1 MNPGIGAPEMV
12 IVLVVALI
20 VVGPQQLP
28 VMLRKVGR
36 MVGHARMMARDFQ
49 RSFDEIGRDTELGE
63 LRKEIEAL
71 KNANPISE
79 IKGELDQT
87 ALDLQNEQI
96 RNLKLSKDKDFLPFE
111 RKPDKPKP
119 DAQIEPAKPSKTS
132 ANDAGNEN

>member
-12 IVLVVALI
+12 IVMVLALI

-28 VMLRKVGR
+28 VMLRKLGR

-49 RSFDEIGRDTELGE
+49 RSFDEIGRETELGE

-71 KNANPISE
+71 KNANPIAQ

-87 ALDLQNEQI
+87 AQDLQNEKI
-96 RNLKLSKDKDFLPFE
+96 RALKISKDKDFLPFQ
-111 RKPDKPKP
+111 RTPDKLEPEPDTEPPKT
-119 DAQIEPAKPSKTS
+119 SKTS
-132 ANDAGNEN
+132 GNDD

>member
-1 MNPGIGAPEMV
+1 MNPGVGFPEMMV
-12 IVLVVALI
+12 VLALALI

-36 MVGHARMMARDFQ
+36 IVGHARMMARDFQ
-49 RSFDEIGRDTELGE
+49 RSFDEIGRETELGE

-71 KNANPISE
+71 KSANPISE

-87 ALDLQNEQI
+87 ALELQNEQI

-111 RKPDKPKP
+111 RKPDVPKP
-119 DAQIEPAKPSKTS
+119 DARIEPAEPSKTS
-132 ANDAGNEN
+132 GNED